1 MADFGIKPEIALG
14 VKPPATM
21 SLGDMLNVARGAQM
35 YQREREVLPLLV
47 EQEKIKTQTAQT
59 DQAKGYANTFFQ
71 VLGGFANDPR
81 IESND
86 PIKTVDLML
95 EVKKK
100 ARSMGVPESY
110 VEALA
115 SPGVATAA
123 HNPKALPQYISNII
137 QAQIGPAGQQGL
149 QTGQPTTSGGQ
160 PALFVPG
167 KGRVVPMGQM
177 GAQPPAQPP
186 VQEQAPVAAPP
197 AVAPPPEM
205 GAVEPGVPR
214 AVPQAAP
221 PVSPQGITGQ
231 DLTRPRNVNVG
242 YPIRFQPRTQGDV
255 RPFAIGEEA
264 AIQQGTNYLNSIVNA
279 EGEVQRA
286 SRNVGEVIRIADEL
300 ASKAKFE
307 AGKPQDI
314 ERAVKEFFGED
325 KYKELSK
332 SLAQAQLAIMKS
344 QGGSVENTVGGQQM
358 TRAATGDETYPP
370 KVLISIARRLNGEI
384 IKTEMEAK
392 AVRAAVQAVGPN
404 NLQDFRDAW
413 NSNSDLRIFEAM
425 GINRSITDRKKRDE
439 ALDKILPKSKQELN
453 RFLQQYENIEKL
465 TQTGRL

>member
-1 MADFGIKPEIALG
+1 MADFGIKPDIPLG

-21 SLGDMLNVARGAQM
+21 SLSDMLGLARGAQA
-35 YQREREVLPLLV
+35 YQREREVFPLLV
-47 EQEKIKTQTAQT
+47 EQERIKTQTAQT

-81 IESND
+81 IESGD
-86 PIKTVDLML
+86 PKKAIDLML

-110 VEALA
+110 VEALSSPA
-115 SPGVATAA
+115 SATAA
-123 HNPKALPQYISNII
+123 HNPTALPQYINNII

-177 GAQPPAQPP
+177 GAQPP
-186 VQEQAPVAAPP
+186 VQEQVPVAAPP
-197 AVAPPPEM
+197 AVTPPPEM

-214 AVPQAAP
+214 AVPQTAP
-221 PVSPQGITGQ
+221 PIAPQGITSQ

-264 AIQQGTNYLNSIVNA
+264 AIQQGTQYLNSIVNA

-286 SRNVGEVIRIADEL
+286 TRNVGEVIRIADEL
-300 ASKAKFE
+300 ASKARFE
-307 AGKPQDI
+307 AGKPLDI

-325 KYKELSK
+325 RYKELSK

-358 TRAATGDETYPP
+358 TRAATGDETFPP
-370 KVLISIARRLNGEI
+370 KVLIDIARRLNGEI

-392 AVRAAVQAVGPN
+392 AARAAVRAVGPN
-404 NLQDFRDAW
+404 NLQDFRETW
-413 NSNSDLRIFEAM
+413 NSNADSRIFEAM
-425 GINRSITDRKKRDE
+425 GINRSTTDRKKRDE
-439 ALDKILPKSKQELN
+439 ALDKILPKNKQELN

>member
-1 MADFGIKPEIALG
+1 MADFGIKPDIALS

-21 SLGDMLNVARGAQM
+21 SLSDMLGIARGAQM
-35 YQREREVLPLLV
+35 YQREREVFPLLV
-47 EQEKIKTQTAQT
+47 EQERIKTQTAQT

-86 PIKTVDLML
+86 PKKTVDLMI

-115 SPGVATAA
+115 SPAVATAA
-123 HNPKALPQYISNII
+123 HNPTALPQYINNII

-149 QTGQPTTSGGQ
+149 QTPQPTTSGGQ
-160 PALFVPG
+160 PALFIPG
-167 KGRVVPMGQM
+167 KGRVVPMGQ
-177 GAQPPAQPP
+177 PPAQPL
-186 VQEQAPVAAPP
+186 VQEQASVAAPP
-197 AVAPPPEM
+197 AVATPPET

-221 PVSPQGITGQ
+221 PVAPQGITGQ

-242 YPIRFQPRTQGDV
+242 YPIRFQPRTPGDV

-264 AIQQGTNYLNSIVNA
+264 AIQQGTQYLNSIVNA

-286 SRNVGEVIRIADEL
+286 SRNVGEVIRIADDL
-300 ASKAKFE
+300 ASQARFK
-307 AGKPQDI
+307 AGKPQDV
-314 ERAVKEFFGED
+314 ERALREFFGED

-332 SLAQAQLAIMKS
+332 SLAQAQLAIMKA

-370 KVLISIARRLNGEI
+370 EVLISIARRLNGEI

-392 AVRAAVQAVGPN
+392 AVRAAVQAIGPN

-453 RFLQQYENIEKL
+453 RFLQQYENIQRL
-465 TQTGRL
+465 TKTGRLQ

>member
-1 MADFGIKPEIALG
+1 MADFGIKPDIALS

-21 SLGDMLNVARGAQM
+21 SLSDMLGIARGAQM
-35 YQREREVLPLLV
+35 YQREREVFPLLV
-47 EQEKIKTQTAQT
+47 EQERIKTQTAQT

-86 PIKTVDLML
+86 PKKTVDLML

-123 HNPKALPQYISNII
+123 HNPTALPQYINNII

-149 QTGQPTTSGGQ
+149 QTPQPTTSGGQ
-160 PALFVPG
+160 PALFIPG
-167 KGRVVPMGQM
+167 KGRVVPMG
-177 GAQPPAQPP
+177 QPPAQPP
-186 VQEQAPVAAPP
+186 VQEQASVATPP
-197 AVAPPPEM
+197 AVATPPET

-221 PVSPQGITGQ
+221 QTTSPIAPQGITGQ

-242 YPIRFQPRTQGDV
+242 YPIRFQPRTPGDV

-264 AIQQGTNYLNSIVNA
+264 AIQQGTQYLNSIVNA

-286 SRNVGEVIRIADEL
+286 TRNVGEVIRIADDL
-300 ASKAKFE
+300 ASQARFK

-314 ERAVKEFFGED
+314 ERALREFFGED

-370 KVLISIARRLNGEI
+370 EVLISIARRLNGEI

-392 AVRAAVQAVGPN
+392 AARAAVQAVGPN

>member
-1 MADFGIKPEIALG
+1 MADFGIKPDIPLG

-21 SLGDMLNVARGAQM
+21 SLSDMLGLARGAQM
-35 YQREREVLPLLV
+35 YQREREVFPLLV
-47 EQEKIKTQTAQT
+47 EQERIKTQTAQT

-81 IESND
+81 IESGD
-86 PIKTVDLML
+86 PKKAIDLML

-110 VEALA
+110 VEALSSPA
-115 SPGVATAA
+115 SATAA
-123 HNPKALPQYISNII
+123 HNPTALPQYINNII

-186 VQEQAPVAAPP
+186 VQEQASVATPP
-197 AVAPPPEM
+197 AVATPPET

-221 PVSPQGITGQ
+221 PVLPQGITGQ

-300 ASKAKFE
+300 ASKARFE
-307 AGKPQDI
+307 AGKPLDI

-325 KYKELSK
+325 RYKELSK

-358 TRAATGDETYPP
+358 TRAATGDETFPP
-370 KVLISIARRLNGEI
+370 KVLIDIARRLNGEI

-392 AVRAAVQAVGPN
+392 AARVAVRTVGPN
-404 NLQDFRDAW
+404 NLQDFRETW
-413 NSNSDLRIFEAM
+413 NSNADSRIFEAM
-425 GINRSITDRKKRDE
+425 GINRSTTDRKKRDE
-439 ALDKILPKSKQELN
+439 ALDKILPKNKQELN
-453 RFLQQYENIEKL
+453 QFLRQYENIEKL

>member
-1 MADFGIKPEIALG
+1 MADFGIKPDIALS

-21 SLGDMLNVARGAQM
+21 SLSDMLGIARGAQM
-35 YQREREVLPLLV
+35 YQREREVFPLLV

-86 PIKTVDLML
+86 PKKTVDLMI

-123 HNPKALPQYISNII
+123 HNPTALPQYINNII

-149 QTGQPTTSGGQ
+149 QTPQPTTSGGQ
-160 PALFVPG
+160 PALFIPG

-186 VQEQAPVAAPP
+186 IQGQAPVAAPP
-197 AVAPPPEM
+197 AVASPPET

-214 AVPQAAP
+214 AVPQAEPSVA
-221 PVSPQGITGQ
+221 PQGITGQ

-242 YPIRFQPRTQGDV
+242 YPIRFQPRTPGDV

-264 AIQQGTNYLNSIVNA
+264 AIQQGTQYLNSIVNA

-286 SRNVGEVIRIADEL
+286 TRNVGEVIRIADDL
-300 ASKAKFE
+300 ASQARFK
-307 AGKPQDI
+307 AGKPQDV
-314 ERAVKEFFGED
+314 ERALREFFGED

-370 KVLISIARRLNGEI
+370 EVLISIARRLNGEI

-392 AVRAAVQAVGPN
+392 AARAAVQAVGPN

>member
-1 MADFGIKPEIALG
+1 MADFGINPNIPLS

-35 YQREREVLPLLV
+35 FQREREVFPLLV

-123 HNPKALPQYISNII
+123 HNPTALPQYISNII
-137 QAQIGPAGQQGL
+137 QAQIGPTGQQAL
-149 QTGQPTTSGGQ
+149 QTGQPATSGGQ
-160 PALFVPG
+160 PGLFIPG
-167 KGRVVPMGQM
+167 KGRVVPMGQ
-177 GAQPPAQPP
+177 PPAQPP
-186 VQEQAPVAAPP
+186 VQEQVPAIAQP
-197 AVAPPPEM
+197 AVAIPQEM

-214 AVPQAAP
+214 SVPQSAPQTAP
-221 PVSPQGITGQ
+221 PVAPQGITGQ

-242 YPIRFQPRTQGDV
+242 YPIRFQPRAPGDV

-264 AIQQGTNYLNSIVNA
+264 AIQQGTQYLNSIVNA

-286 SRNVGEVIRIADEL
+286 SRNVGEVIRIADDL
-300 ASKAKFE
+300 ASQARFK

-314 ERAVKEFFGED
+314 ERALREFFGED

-370 KVLISIARRLNGEI
+370 DVLISIARRLNGEI

-425 GINRSITDRKKRDE
+425 GINRSISDRKKRDE

-453 RFLQQYENIEKL
+453 RFLKQYENIEKL